1 MNVYGWVH
9 AYGRVRVGACIW
21 KGGRK
26 PMDGCVW
33 VHAYGPMG
41 ACIRT
46 GGCMHTDRWVHAH
59 GWAGAH
65 MGGREQVLDGRWA
78 GYAQV
83 LAWQLGV
90 FEGSV
95 TEQKSPSPQSRGLT
109 HSCPTTQPH
118 LHPAE
123 AESCTRHRIQARG
136 LLPRTGP
143 GRCRKS
149 LGTGSIYSSSGSCP
163 SAHCGEGEH
172 RTCKNKQ
179 VEV

>member
-1 MNVYGWVH
+1 MDGCRWVHASCIWTGAGGCMHMNGCMHAYGRVCAGACIRTDGCMHMDGWVH
-9 AYGRVRVGACIW
+9 AYG
-21 KGGRK
+21 
-26 PMDGCVW
+26 
-33 VHAYGPMG
+33 
-41 ACIRT
+41 
-46 GGCMHTDRWVHAH
+46 
-59 GWAGAH
+59 WAGAH
-65 MGGREQVLDGRWA
+65 IWVAECKC

-90 FEGSV
+90 FDGSV
-95 TEQKSPSPQSRGLT
+95 TEQKSPWPQSRGLT

-118 LHPAE
+118 LQPAE
-123 AESCTRHRIQARG
+123 DESCTCRRIQGRG

-149 LGTGSIYSSSGSCP
+149 LGKGSISSSSGSCP